1 MPTKTSSTPK
11 LDTRTT
17 AHLLDED
24 RRVISYVITDHVGN
38 IMVSGGDLQ
47 TLVELLVQQTA
58 AVVDE
63 MGQAL
68 FDSDSK
74 YFRLLSS
81 YYSAFFLRNEGTR
94 IGIIADNEVNAEDIL
109 KLVAWFDKRG
119 FLRLS

>member
-68 FDSDSK
+68 LDSDSK

-109 KLVAWFDKRG
+109 KLVA
-119 FLRLS
+119 